1 MIVDRVGRVQIAQR
15 VTTLRSKARVAW
27 MSLRV
32 MPTHLK
38 VKRRSDLSDDAISF
52 NAARQHAA
60 RARLL
65 GVQILAACLCACGGG
80 GNSANPDPSGNTP
93 NPPEAA
99 YTVDLRQGHLLT
111 DTELKTP
118 LIASASGLPAPT
130 SDEQA
135 WLAQNHRPIRSIT
148 FDGDFS
154 DLDFLPQELAGK
166 RIVQLG
172 ESSHGTAEF
181 SAVKVRVIK
190 YLHERLGYNVI
201 AFESSIAG
209 CHIQDQD
216 LDLHP
221 PKPRVGVECAFG
233 VWNTDDLNELAR
245 YIHSTRQSANPL
257 RLAGFDIQQSS
268 TLDSNDSLLGWI
280 SPVLDRIRPELT
292 NPAREAIINTDSD
305 LRLLYICQKANQSS
319 CPAFDNLAATHY
331 QRLSEISAQLHAL
344 ADATPLESPDREEI
358 LFVWFGI
365 DSLAGNL
372 RLNRR
377 SLDANWGYAA
387 VRDALMAE
395 NVTRLAELAYPN
407 EKLIVWAHNAH
418 ISALPDSMNNP
429 PMGSYLRA
437 RWGNELASIG
447 LFMLR
452 GVTANNNR
460 SPQPIKSPL
469 PGSLEAY
476 TYSLRLG
483 ALYLR
488 VPAEDSAGT
497 GDNWLHRPIPTYYWG
512 ATEQTDTMAR
522 SYDGLIVIDRSTMPP
537 YN

>member
-1 MIVDRVGRVQIAQR
+1 MTQNS
-15 VTTLRSKARVAW
+15 TTCS
-27 MSLRV
+27 
-32 MPTHLK
+32 
-38 VKRRSDLSDDAISF
+38 
-52 NAARQHAA
+52 AARKPAA
-60 RARLL
+60 SAKWL
-65 GVQILAACLCACGGG
+65 VAPCLAACLCACGGG
-80 GNSANPDPSGNTP
+80 GNSSSSNPADNTP
-93 NPPEAA
+93 TNPEAP
-99 YTVDLRQGHLLT
+99 YTVDLRQGHLLS

-118 LIASASGLPAPT
+118 PIASASGLSAPT
-130 SDEQA
+130 PDEQA
-135 WLAQNHRPIRSIT
+135 WLAENHRPIRSIS

-154 DLDFLPQELAGK
+154 DIEFLAQELEGK

-190 YLHERLGYNVI
+190 YLHEQLAYNVI

-245 YIHSTRQSANPL
+245 YIHSTRQTATPL

-292 NPAREAIINTDSD
+292 NPAREAIVNTDSD
-305 LRLLYICQKANQSS
+305 LRLLYICQKANQPS
-319 CPAFDNLAATHY
+319 CPAFDNLAAAHY
-331 QRLSEISAQLHAL
+331 QRLGEISAQLHAL
-344 ADATPLESPDREEI
+344 VDATPLESPDREEV
-358 LFVWFGI
+358 LFVWFAI

-377 SLDANWGYAA
+377 SLDADWGYAA

-418 ISALPDSMNNP
+418 ISALPDSSNNP
-429 PMGSYLRA
+429 AMGSYLRA

-460 SPQPIKSPL
+460 SAQAIKSPL

-476 TYSLRLG
+476 TYTLRVG

-488 VPAEDSAGT
+488 VPNVDAAGA
-497 GDNWLHRPIPTYYWG
+497 GDNWLHRPIPSYYWG
-512 ATEQTDTMAR
+512 ATEQTDTMTR
-522 SYDGLIVIDRSTMPP
+522 SYDGLIIIDRSTMPH